1 MTSCAA
7 ALQHSATASHIS
19 VWTTST
25 RNGSGWFRQFDQGDQ
40 NAGYGDGDVYE
51 NDEGEDDN
59 DYNSG
64 DGDDGDDDDN
74 DNEDEDSEN
83 DAIQIS
89 STAVYSQACIRERG
103 PTESHTETP
112 ITNLSTRIFWS
123 LDKNKVY
130 GKPEALSFFEGC

>member
-1 MTSCAA
+1 ME
-7 ALQHSATASHIS
+7 ALNTHQVQQVVFEHQYIFSSWWLKKSNH
-19 VWTTST
+19 WE
-25 RNGSGWFRQFDQGDQ
+25 FDEDDKNTDHGDSDDSE
-40 NAGYGDGDVYE
+40 NGDGD
-51 NDEGEDDN
+51 ED
-59 DYNSG
+59 
-64 DGDDGDDDDN
+64 
-74 DNEDEDSEN
+74 EDEDSEN

-103 PTESHTETP
+103 PTESHPETP

>member
-1 MTSCAA
+1 MYLGTSIF
-7 ALQHSATASHIS
+7 SAHGDLKKSNH
-19 VWTTST
+19 WE
-25 RNGSGWFRQFDQGDQ
+25 FDEDDKNTDHGDSDDSE
-40 NAGYGDGDVYE
+40 NGDGD
-51 NDEGEDDN
+51 ED
-59 DYNSG
+59 
-64 DGDDGDDDDN
+64 
-74 DNEDEDSEN
+74 EDEDSEN